1 MNEEIK
7 VGLDFGTH
15 QTKVCV
21 QVTPDEGHGQPRYE
35 FFKFVDLLGKEEYF
49 LPSVIQ
55 INSDDTLSYGF
66 VDSQERKS
74 MPSRPTLDTSYLTKY
89 KFDFDKDAKANEL
102 YNKYATSANTEDDIT
117 VLKAMLGKLRLQM
130 KNEQRKLKD
139 EAQRKYESEMS
150 KYKSEANIFR
160 YFKQATFSIRTWNMK
175 IPAVTLSIWYVSYV
189 IFLLEEKYGK
199 NFSIN
204 MGIPTDNDDYESKKK
219 LAVEVLLTAYALVED
234 VYANE
239 KEKFLSETVDNLL
252 LITEA
257 NYKHFTQEQK
267 ELYNINIFPEAYS
280 GLISLTSKGR
290 IATGMSLTADIGGGT
305 TDISFFIIQEN
316 KPVIYRYWSIPYGL
330 NYIAEASGFDYQDE
344 DLANNAKEQA
354 IDTFNSFKD
363 KVVGILI
370 NDLVKQFHKEKIGIS
385 VTNLYDALRNR
396 IIVYNGGGSLY
407 PRLTTTVGEFTDVK
421 VINSNL
427 WKEENIIDKTNVEK
441 YCQLLTTAY
450 GLSLSESDE
459 DVKVAPFTSL
469 FDTLPRRVKVERN
482 MVDKDQV

>member
-35 FFKFVDLLGKEEYF
+35 FFKFPDMQGKEGYF

-66 VDSQERKS
+66 VDSKKRKS
-74 MPSRPTLDTSYLTKY
+74 MPKRPVLDTSYLSKY
-89 KFDFDKDAKANEL
+89 KSDFDKDAKAQEL
-102 YNKYATSANTEDDIT
+102 YDKYATSINTKDDIT
-117 VLKAMLGKLRLQM
+117 VLKTMLGKLKLQM
-130 KNEQRKLKD
+130 KNEQRKLKE
-139 EAQRKYESEMS
+139 EAQHKYKSEMS

-160 YFKQATFSIRTWNMK
+160 YFKQATFSIRPWNMK
-175 IPAVTLSIWYVSYV
+175 IPAVTLSIWYLAYV
-189 IFLLEEKYGK
+189 IFLLEEKYGR

-204 MGIPTDNDDYESKKK
+204 MGIPTDNDDYKNKKE
-219 LAVEVLLTAYALVED
+219 LAVEILMTAYSLVED
-234 VYANE
+234 VYENDLQ
-239 KEKFLSETVDNLL
+239 KFLSETLSTLL
-252 LITEA
+252 EKTKT
-257 NYKHFTQEQK
+257 NYKHYSLEQK

-305 TDISFFIIQEN
+305 TDVSFFVIQQN

-330 NYIAEASGFDYQDE
+330 NYIAETSGFDYQDE
-344 DLANNAKEQA
+344 DLAENAKENA

-370 NDLVKQFHKEKIGIS
+370 NDLVKQFHKEQIGIS

-407 PRLTTTVGEFTDVK
+407 PRLTTSVGEFTDVK

-427 WKEENIIDKTNVEK
+427 WKEENILDKDNVEK